1 MFAKRLKDS
10 YGYTIIELMVV
21 MGIISIIVSLAGVYI
36 LQAKKAAYKIT
47 SRYDLH
53 QFAKVEEEYYVQNER
68 FVGRVGQSIRSDGVA
83 SDFTIKGFSPTNGVC
98 VTIISGNPEDPFN
111 SLNPFIAQ
119 SKHTGVD
126 ILYEFNFTTRQMVE
140 K

>member
-1 MFAKRLKDS
+1 MFVNRLKGS
-10 YGYTIIELMVV
+10 CGYTIIELMVV
-21 MGIISIIVSLAGVYI
+21 MSIISIILSLAGLYI
-36 LQAKKAAYKIT
+36 IQTKKAAYKIT
-47 SRYDLH
+47 SKYDLH

-68 FVGRVGQSIRSDGVA
+68 FIGRVGQSIRSDGA
-83 SDFTIKGFSPTNGVC
+83 PSDFTLKGFSPTNGVC

-119 SKHTGVD
+119 SKHNGVD
-126 ILYEFNFTTRQMVE
+126 SLYEFNFTTRQMVE